1 MTVLLT
7 GVAGFIGYHVA
18 EALLARGDR
27 VIGVDNLN
35 AYYDVRLKQARLAR
49 LDDRPGFEFH
59 RADVADREAIH
70 GLVNENRDI
79 ETIVHLA
86 AQAGVRHSLVDP
98 YAYVQSNVMGH
109 LVVLEAARLLP
120 RLRHV
125 VYASSSSVYGAN
137 RDLPFREADR
147 VDTPVSIYA
156 ATKRADELMSHAYA
170 HLHGLP
176 QTGLRFFTVYGPWG
190 RPDMAYYG
198 FARAIVAGEPITL
211 YDGGALRR
219 DFTYIDDIVAGVV
232 GLPGPPAGGDAA
244 GPGAEYR
251 QPPQRAGEHAGRLA
265 GAGAGTAGDCARG
278 AAAAGR
284 RGGDVRLD
292 RRHRRADR
300 FRAADVAGGGDSAV
314 RGLVQGVARD
324 RRINRADRHLTAG
337 AGGPTSR
344 SRRTGGLRFAS
355 CLPGAA
361 ELDFLFCAAFGA
373 HLSKSSVGPVLA
385 GPWVF
390 SLRSLTV
397 A

>member
-7 GVAGFIGYHVA
+7 GAAGFIGYHVA
-18 EALLARGDR
+18 EALLARGER
-27 VIGVDNLN
+27 VIGVDDLN

-49 LDDRPGFEFH
+49 LDGRPGFEFH

-70 GLVNENRDI
+70 GLVKQNSDI

-98 YAYVQSNVMGH
+98 YAYVQANVMGH

-137 RDLPFREADR
+137 RDLPFSEADR
-147 VDTPVSIYA
+147 VDTPLSIYA

-190 RPDMAYYG
+190 RPDMAYYS

-211 YDGGALRR
+211 YEGGTLRR

-232 GLPGPPAGGDAA
+232 G
-244 GPGAEYR
+244 
-251 QPPQRAGEHAGRLA
+251 
-265 GAGAGTAGDCARG
+265 C
-278 AAAAGR
+278 
-284 RGGDVRLD
+284 LD
-292 RRHRRADR
+292 RPPEGMRR
-300 FRAADVAGGGDSAV
+300 
-314 RGLVQGVARD
+314 
-324 RRINRADRHLTAG
+324 
-337 AGGPTSR
+337 
-344 SRRTGGLRFAS
+344 
-355 CLPGAA
+355 PG
-361 ELDFLFCAAFGA
+361 C
-373 HLSKSSVGPVLA
+373 
-385 GPWVF
+385 
-390 SLRSLTV
+390 
-397 A
+397 